1 MSAKKKTKAPGRR
14 RARTASRDAGSSA
27 PPATV
32 VNLARALAAVARHLP
47 NPMDESTDFFRSF
60 SARHPS
66 EAPFDAATLHQSL
79 SVGRRYR
86 IDLSSADDFFTNAGD
101 SDNWGEDALGFQL
114 LEKVMRATLADLSVA
129 VARADGVV
137 RVRMWLFGR
146 SPDGWLVGLHSTITE
161 T

>member
-1 MSAKKKTKAPGRR
+1 MSAKKKTKARGGSRASAAR
-14 RARTASRDAGSSA
+14 RAAASPA

-32 VNLARALAAVARHLP
+32 VNLARALGAIARHLP

-60 SARHPS
+60 SAPTPS
-66 EAPFDAATLHQSL
+66 AATIDAAMFHQTLT
-79 SVGRRYR
+79 VGPRFR

-101 SDNWGEDALGFQL
+101 PANWGEDARGFQL
-114 LEKVMRATLADLSVA
+114 LEKVMRATLTDLSVA
-129 VARADGVV
+129 FARADGVV

-146 SPDGWLVGLHSTITE
+146 SADGWLIGLHSTITE